1 MKQLFAV
8 IKNELIRYFCSPLA
22 YVYLIS
28 FLILNG
34 SFGIY
39 FGHFIERG
47 RADLSPMFAF
57 QPWLYLLFITGIS
70 MRLWA
75 EEFRSKTIMQ
85 IMSLP
90 IPTMTLVWGKFFAS
104 WIFCAIGLI
113 LTFPFVITVNIL
125 GTPDNGIIVL
135 GYLGSFAIA
144 GCMLAISQTMS
155 ALTKNQVIALVLAVI
170 ANLVF
175 FLSGLEYVLS
185 GARLFMPSYIVD
197 MIASF
202 SFLTH
207 FDTIVSGL
215 LEFRDL
221 IFFVSIILLF
231 NFTTVLIVDFKTSG
245 TSSFIKSD
253 NKKSYLL
260 VFCAFLI
267 GFSGIN
273 LLANNCFRK
282 IQYDFTQEKIYTL
295 DKDTVEIIKNIK
307 NPVTIKLYYSPILG
321 KNDEAIRI
329 MFDRIKVLLSK
340 YKSLSNGM
348 LDYKIYTPYPFDRIE
363 DLAIGEG
370 LEPLPSVSQNTNAI
384 FGMTFSDSLDNKRV
398 IPFLAPERAVFLEQD
413 ISENIYLLS
422 HEKRNLGLITSL
434 PLLASSK
441 ENNMFFDEWEI
452 INQIR
457 KFYNIKPIEKAEDF
471 DGLDVLLIAHPKNLS
486 DELKDGIKNYA
497 NAGGR
502 ALIMLDFAPE
512 ALRLA
517 SAYNGPLQASEFD
530 DLAEFFGFKFYPEY
544 VVADFENS
552 ILVDASTNYK
562 NNTNFTNDVIQFI
575 LKEKNLSP
583 IAKETSNLNEI
594 MFSSASVV
602 MPASENI
609 NFIPLMRASDDSAIL
624 PSKIV
629 LNNTNPADILT
640 FYKPDDNAKILAARI
655 FNKDITHPFDIIV
668 VADTDMLYDS
678 FWTKIYN
685 LRESKYIVPILD
697 NANFILNSLEV
708 LSHDDYLLSL
718 RGKSIKNRRF
728 SIIEKLRRNNKLEYS
743 KKELEILKEI
753 DEIKNKLREIW
764 GKKEFENRDMFTT
777 DDLLVIKN
785 IRNELDNSRQR
796 LGELRKNSNDNLER
810 LNTFIKFANIFAI
823 PLLIIFFL
831 SITFAYRNKEKKNF
845 KCVQVAFDKKITSI
859 FIIALLLLICGI
871 FSVYSSARSS
881 IDNYEDKPAFA
892 ALFSKI
898 NDVKKIS
905 VASNKDKT
913 TLYLDADNNWKAE
926 GIDDFIISQE
936 QVRSFLSALLEARFY
951 EKKSAKAEN
960 LYKFGLLPLED
971 ENSSSL
977 KISLYDGAETEIET
991 FLLGLYD
998 MDLGRGSKAAYI
1010 RFPQDFQVWMIY
1022 ADLIDVSPKW
1032 KDWTINTI
1040 WNLKMGRF
1048 AGVNNSKNETV
1059 ISNMAKVLLNTELDE
1074 AVAYNDKM
1082 KKLNEAV
1089 LKDENNNIIR
1099 LNFYKTGENN
1109 CVTYE
1114 FLGSVNGYYQ
1124 KQLKDVSAGKCY
1136 VYDTK
1141 NMELIEYVLQNIP
1154 EEQ

>member
-70 MRLWA
+70 MRLWS

-90 IPTMTLVWGKFFAS
+90 VSTITLVWGKFFAS
-104 WIFCAIGLI
+104 WIFCTIGLL
-113 LTFPFVITVNIL
+113 LTFPFVISVNIL
-125 GTPDNGIIVL
+125 GNPDNGVIVL
-135 GYLGSFAIA
+135 GYLGSFIIA

-155 ALTKNQVIALVLAVI
+155 ALTKNQVIALVLAVV
-170 ANLVF
+170 ANLIF
-175 FLSGLEYVLS
+175 FLSGLEYILS
-185 GARLFMPSYIVD
+185 AARLFMPSYIVD

-207 FDTIVSGL
+207 FDTIISGL
-215 LEFRDL
+215 LELRDL
-221 IFFVSIILLF
+221 VFFISIILLF

-245 TSSFIKSD
+245 TSPFLNSD

-260 VFCAFLI
+260 VFCAFII

-273 LLANNCFRK
+273 LIANNYFRK
-282 IQYDFTQEKIYTL
+282 VQYDFTEEKIYTL
-295 DKDTVEIIKNIK
+295 DKNTVDIVKNIE

-321 KNDEAIRI
+321 KNDESMRM

-370 LEPLPSVSQNTNAI
+370 LEPVPSVSQNTNAI
-384 FGMTFSDSLDNKRV
+384 FGMTFSDSLDNKRT
-398 IPFLAPERAVFLEQD
+398 IPFLAPERAIFLEQD

-422 HEKRNLGLITSL
+422 HTKRNLGLITSL
-434 PLLASSK
+434 PLLGASKDS
-441 ENNMFFDEWEI
+441 NMFFEKWEI
-452 INQIR
+452 INQIE
-457 KFYNIKPIEKAEDF
+457 KFYNVKTITTSEDIS
-471 DGLDVLLIAHPKNLS
+471 DIDVLLIAHPKNLS
-486 DELKDGIKNYA
+486 DDLKNGIKNYA
-497 NAGGR
+497 NAGGK
-502 ALIMLDFAPE
+502 ALILLDFAPE

-517 SAYNGPLQASEFD
+517 SAYNGPLEASEFD

-552 ILVDASTNYK
+552 ILVDASKSYK
-562 NNTNFTNDVIQFI
+562 TNTNFTNDVIQFI
-575 LKEKNLSP
+575 LKEKDLSP

-609 NFIPLMRASDDSAIL
+609 NFIPLMRASEDSAIL
-624 PSKIV
+624 PSEIV
-629 LNNTNPADILT
+629 LKNTNPADILT
-640 FYKPDDNAKILAARI
+640 FYKPDKNAKILAARI
-655 FNKDITHPFDIIV
+655 FNKDINHPFDIIV

-708 LSHDDYLLSL
+708 LVHDNYLLSL

-728 SIIEKLRRNNKLEYS
+728 SVIEKLRRNNKLEYS
-743 KKELEILKEI
+743 KKELEILNEI
-753 DEIKNKLREIW
+753 DDIKNKLREIW
-764 GKKEFENRDMFTT
+764 NKKDFENREMFTN

-785 IRNELDNSRQR
+785 IRNNLDASRQR
-796 LGELRKNSNDNLER
+796 LGELRKASNDKLEH
-810 LNTFIKFANIFAI
+810 LNMLIKFMNIFAV
-823 PLLIIFFL
+823 PLLIAFL
-831 SITFAYRNKEKKNF
+831 ISISFARKNRNKKSF
-845 KCVQVAFDKKITSI
+845 KCVRSILDKKVAKICLVSL
-859 FIIALLLLICGI
+859 FLLSCGI
-871 FSVYSSARSS
+871 FSVYFSARSA
-881 IDNYEDKPAFA
+881 IDNYEDKPAFSK
-892 ALFSKI
+892 LFSKI
-898 NDVKKIS
+898 NDVKKFSI
-905 VASNKDKT
+905 ASNKEKT
-913 TLYLDADNNWKAE
+913 TLYLDGNDWKIE
-926 GIDDFIISQE
+926 GVDDFVVSQE
-936 QVRSFLSALLEARFY
+936 QIRSFLSALLEARFY

-977 KISLYDGAETEIET
+977 QISLYDSNEAEIET
-991 FLLGLYD
+991 FLLGTYD
-998 MDLGRGSKAAYI
+998 MDLGRGSKSAYI

-1032 KDWTINTI
+1032 NDWIINTI

-1048 AGVNNSKNETV
+1048 VSVNNSKDITTV
-1059 ISNMAKVLLNTELDE
+1059 SNMAKILLNTELDKP
-1074 AVAYNDKM
+1074 VAYEENM
-1082 KKLNEAV
+1082 KKLGEVV
-1089 LKDENNNIIR
+1089 LHDENENIIR
-1099 LNFYKTGENN
+1099 LNFYNIEEKN

-1114 FLGSVNGYYQ
+1114 FLGPVKGYYQ
-1124 KQLKDVSAGKCY
+1124 NRLKTLTAGKCY
-1136 VYDTK
+1136 FH
-1141 NMELIEYVLQNIP
+1141 NPQNWELIEYVLQHIP
-1154 EEQ
+1154 EKQ